1 MIVEVKYKPMT
12 TKEFSK
18 LKSDLNYDIEK
29 LVNDFVSECE
39 KNDLTIP
46 VIKIF
51 ANKSEVPGSHYFNV
65 DIEFTV

>member
-1 MIVEVKYKPMT
+1 MDL
-12 TKEFSK
+12 KEFS
-18 LKSDLNYDIEK
+18 LQKSNLNYDIEK
-29 LVNDFVSECE
+29 LVNDFVSDCE

-51 ANKSEVPGSHYFNV
+51 ANKSEVPGSHYFNI